1 MTNTAFIWDF
11 DGTLADSYPAI
22 VTVLKQLYA
31 QHGWAFDETEVGE
44 FILRTS
50 VKHLLET
57 QTKKANLEG
66 DGLKL
71 MASFIAEQERLDD
84 QIILMP
90 GALDVLAQTASA
102 GVRHFIYTHKG
113 ATTDAVLKRLGIA
126 DYFTEVINSTH
137 GFARKPEPDALFYL
151 LDKYGLDKTK
161 TYYIGDRSLDREA
174 AERAGI
180 HSINLTQPD
189 SPTNTNIEHLLDI
202 LALPIF

>member
-22 VTVLKQLYA
+22 MTVLKQLYA

-44 FILRTS
+44 FILQTS

-57 QTKKANLEG
+57 QAKKANLEG
-66 DGLKL
+66 DDLQL
-71 MASFIAEQERLDD
+71 MASFMAGQEQLDD

-113 ATTDAVLKRLGIA
+113 ATTDVVLKRLGIA

-151 LDKYGLDKTK
+151 LDKYGLDNTK